1 MKILAVFIS
10 KKLQKRIRAYKKE
23 WHAVAELLDEVVRI
37 HTSRTIEVYPRAAGV
52 PKPPPGQGLNVPYV
66 VTLEHVWPKDK
77 RRGTDLKDPRSL
89 SELEK
94 KLRNESAVKLGV
106 RDYGRVKDHADWGCD
121 VAGDAGEI
129 QLGYDRTRGAWTFL
143 GWKLQEM

>member
-1 MKILAVFIS
+1 MKKVYTVGGIFSGVHNYNTHNTSPDARFVFKS
-10 KKLQKRIRAYKKE
+10 
-23 WHAVAELLDEVVRI
+23 
-37 HTSRTIEVYPRAAGV
+37 
-52 PKPPPGQGLNVPYV
+52 
-66 VTLEHVWPKDK
+66 VTTFTPLS
-77 RRGTDLKDPRSL
+77 DLKDPRSL